1 MISFRDVLVEVVERV
16 PKSLTGMIIGKD
28 GIIVE
33 KYQNANS
40 SLDADLFGAEYSGV
54 MSEVQKLVSIFH
66 MDDLWDITISLE
78 DYIIIIHMISEDY
91 YFMNIMAQGS
101 NEGLGRYKTR
111 VGSLK
116 LRELF

>member
-1 MISFRDVLVEVVERV
+1 MISFKDVLEEVVERV

-33 KYQNANS
+33 KYQNDKG
-40 SLDADLFGAEYSGV
+40 SLDADILGAEYSGI
-54 MSEVQKLVSIFH
+54 MSDVQKLVSIFH
-66 MDDLWDITISLE
+66 MDNLWDITISLE
-78 DYIIIIHMISEDY
+78 NFIVIIHLISEDY
-91 YFMNIMAQGS
+91 YFINILAQGS